1 MADPP
6 VVARFPAAAYLYVL
20 HLDSPALAWE
30 YLRRH
35 PGYRADWQ
43 RRRRRS
49 TTAQSWGLRVFE
61 DPTQDARDAHPLW
74 FPADPTLIQLHP
86 DVDPMPDAP
95 VFDLWRMPGR
105 KRLIHDGRQLLMTL
119 QWPGVCLRLVLASR
133 LTAGQAYVCAVRAGA
148 SYRGCLAWMEAV
160 SQRELDPPRAQ
171 TSPRP
176 TAAQLLELHTLQAL
190 DVSLTGASLR
200 EVADAVFGPDAVID
214 QWHADSA
221 MRARVRRLVRRG
233 RELMDGG
240 YRRLARL
247 PPLEQGRSAIPAQR
261 P

>member
-43 RRRRRS
+43 RRLRRS

-61 DPTQDARDAHPLW
+61 DPAQDARDAHPLW

-86 DVDPMPDAP
+86 DVDPMPGGP

-105 KRLIHDGRQLLMTL
+105 KRLTYDGVRLRMTL
-119 QWPGVCLRLVLASR
+119 QWPGICLRLVLASG
-133 LTAGQAYVCAVRAGA
+133 LTAGQAYVCAVRAV
-148 SYRGCLAWMEAV
+148 SYRACQTWNEAV
-160 SQRELDPPRAQ
+160 AQWNPDSPLAQ
-171 TSPRP
+171 TSSRP

-190 DVSLTGASLR
+190 DVSLAGASLR
-200 EVADAVFGPDAVID
+200 EVAGVVFGADTVAT

-221 MRARVRRLVRRG
+221 LRARVRRLVRRG